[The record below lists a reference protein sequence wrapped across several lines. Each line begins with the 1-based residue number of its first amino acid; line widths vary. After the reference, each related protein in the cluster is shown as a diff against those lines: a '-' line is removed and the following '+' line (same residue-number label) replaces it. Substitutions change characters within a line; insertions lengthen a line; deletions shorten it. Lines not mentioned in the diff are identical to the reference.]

1 MDPDHNL
8 EALNREQLLAEVKRL
23 RAGIR
28 AHRDSTGH
36 DLCWHHPDLWV
47 AARADYARRGRPA
60 LAEIPARMPALP
72 GSA

>member
-1 MDPDHNL
+1 
-8 EALNREQLLAEVKRL
+8 LNREQLLAEVKRL

-36 DLCWHHPDLWV
+36 DLCRHHPDLWPLLPEPIAPDV
-47 AARADYARRGRPA
+47 AVPP